1 MKITALVSLAVAVLA
16 VTEASP
22 VARRP
27 HHDGHAVALTRRENY
42 THNTYAQLRKMSA
55 RYPQLQIKVTGSS
68 GSVPLT
74 DVSPDLEYYGSVN
87 IGTPAQ
93 VFKLD
98 FDTVS
103 LTPLERDVHFFWE
116 VSDL

>member
-1 MKITALVSLAVAVLA
+1 MKITALVSLAAAVLA
-16 VTEASP
+16 FAEASP
-22 VARRP
+22 LKNHP
-27 HHDGHAVALTRRENY
+27 GHVVELTRNPNY
-42 THNTYAQLRKMSA
+42 KPNAKAQIAKLNK
-55 RYPQLQIKVTGSS
+55 RYPQLQILAGSTGT
-68 GSVPLT
+68 VPLT